1 MSESYGLIKT
11 VNLNSKLESL
21 KLSFWPGLIPL
32 KQRWRNN
39 GLSADFLA
47 DYVTTFFPLDDSDP
61 RTQQRQ
67 IEIRG
72 AVSYIANEL
81 LENAMKFHAA
91 DVAQPISMVLYLHRE
106 TVLFQET
113 NAITNADAHRFRQYI
128 TLLQSSEPSE
138 LYIQQLESNAVS
150 ENSAGMGILTMINDY
165 AAELA
170 WRFDPID
177 DEGCLV
183 TTQVEIKI

>member
-1 MSESYGLIKT
+1 MSDSYGLIKT
-11 VNLNSKLESL
+11 IDPNEKLESL

-32 KQRWRNN
+32 RQRWRNN

-91 DVAQPISMVLYLHRE
+91 EVAQPISMVLYLHST

-113 NAITNADAHRFRQYI
+113 NAITHADAQNFRQYI
-128 TLLQSSEPSE
+128 ELLQNSEPSE
-138 LYIQQLESNAVS
+138 LYIQQLENNAVS
-150 ENSAGMGILTMINDY
+150 DSSAGMGILTMINDY
-165 AAELA
+165 DAQLA

-177 DEGCLV
+177 DVGFLV
-183 TTQVEIKI
+183 TTQVEITI